1 MVSCGSLLW
10 ANGFVAAVTVG
21 VKSIL
26 AAGSRV
32 PMERCV
38 GCMYCTLLSRVCVY
52 TQCCSYN
59 RIRVMLMLGCS
70 IHVPERVTR
79 LHIRAS
85 QRNGMSALGNCAV
98 HTRC

>member
-1 MVSCGSLLW
+1 MVSCSSLLW
-10 ANGFVAAVTVG
+10 ANGFVAGVTAG

-38 GCMYCTLLSRVCVY
+38 GCMYSTHVYVCTS
-52 TQCCSYN
+52 CCSYN
-59 RIRVMLMLGCS
+59 RFRVMLMLGCS

-85 QRNGMSALGNCAV
+85 QRNGMTALGNCAV